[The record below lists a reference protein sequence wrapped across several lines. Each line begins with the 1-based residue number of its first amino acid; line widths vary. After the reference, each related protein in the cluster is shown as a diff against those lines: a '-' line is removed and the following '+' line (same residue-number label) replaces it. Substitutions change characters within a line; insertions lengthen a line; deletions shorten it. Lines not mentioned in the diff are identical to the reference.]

1 MKVQINIPKRIIDLL
16 VRSGVTSEK
25 SQHNVLKTFVEEVLE
40 SGSMG
45 LGGTF
50 DLWWEELPDE
60 EADEIIGFQGS

>member
-16 VRSGVTSEK
+16 VKSGVTSEK

-45 LGGTF
+45 LGVYRLNAVFKNFCEGN
-50 DLWWEELPDE
+50 
-60 EADEIIGFQGS
+60 S